1 MVMGGTTRR
10 GLLGREQPRNARPSG
25 IGQDEDG
32 LAEDPDRERALR
44 VGLLAR
50 PPRCVAAS
58 SNRLVPAAKG

>member
-10 GLLGREQPRNARPSG
+10 GLLGREQRRNARPSG

-32 LAEDPDRERALR
+32 LAEDLDRERALWGR
-44 VGLLAR
+44 LVVR

-58 SNRLVPAAKG
+58 GNRLVPAPKG